1 MATISPGVV
10 TPVGGAYATSTP
22 FSGTFIPTLWSSQ
35 LAKKFYT
42 ATVFSEIANT
52 DWAGEIKGMGD
63 KVVINTIPTLTVNKY
78 VVGQGLNYE
87 VPTPSTIELQIDQGL
102 YFAFQ
107 VNDVIEYQSKPNL
120 MDIFS
125 NDAGMQMKIKVDS
138 TTLFNLCLN
147 PAYTDVKTANVSGA
161 TINSVSG
168 MGAALT
174 SNSGTTAG
182 AKSGAY
188 NLGNN
193 TAPVALT
200 GSNVLQLLTSFSG
213 VLDEANVPE
222 TDRFLII
229 DPLTRNLL
237 MQSNLAQAQF
247 MGDSQSMV
255 RNGKIGTID
264 RFTVYVS
271 NNLPKGAANGYML
284 SGDGSESAA
293 NLSGG
298 SATHTAARRLIVAG
312 HKSAFTFASQIT
324 KTEQVRNPYDFGDY
338 IRSLNIFGYKV
349 TKADSFAYAFVS

>member
-1 MATISPGVV
+1 MATITAGAV
-10 TPVGGAYATSTP
+10 TPVGGAFATSTP
-22 FSGTFIPTLWSSQ
+22 ASGTFIPTLWSAQ

-52 DWAGEIKGMGD
+52 DWSGELKSMGD
-63 KVVINTIPTLTVNKY
+63 KIIINTIPSLTVNKY

-87 VPTPSTIELQIDQGL
+87 VPTPSTLELTIDQGL

-120 MDIFS
+120 MDMFS
-125 NDAGMQMKIKVDS
+125 NDASMQMKIKVDS
-138 TTLFNLCLN
+138 TALFNLTLN
-147 PAYTDVKTANVSGA
+147 PSYTSLASNNSVNGAGTAPTINTVTGAGAATTYNSGA
-161 TINSVSG
+161 
-168 MGAALT
+168 
-174 SNSGTTAG
+174 TAG

-188 NLGNN
+188 NLGTNL
-193 TAPVALT
+193 APVALS
-200 GSNVLQLLTSFSG
+200 GSNAVSMLTAFSG
-213 VLDEANVPE
+213 VLDEANIPE

-237 MQSNLAQAQF
+237 MQSNIAQAQF

-255 RNGKIGTID
+255 RNGKIGMID

-271 NNLPKGAANGYML
+271 NNLPRGASGGKMT
-284 SGDGSESAA
+284 SGDGSETLGAVHAS
-293 NLSGG
+293 S
-298 SATHTAARRLIVAG
+298 ARRLLVAG

-349 TKADSFAYAFVS
+349 TKADAFTYAYVV